1 MVFSEKSA
9 LTLKLDRRGF
19 LETTLARLTLRMI
32 LALQHAPGQ
41 LLSRTKI
48 HASLLVRHNYSNGFL
63 DFPAAGKITGGWERT
78 PQPPVSLT
86 AGCREARFI
95 FYLAAAATDIR
106 CQNHTTRME

>member
-1 MVFSEKSA
+1 MGTFLLPNQPVRRTALPMVFSEKSA

-63 DFPAAGKITGGWERT
+63 DFPALAKLLGAGKGLPSAR
-78 PQPPVSLT
+78 
-86 AGCREARFI
+86 CR
-95 FYLAAAATDIR
+95 
-106 CQNHTTRME
+106 